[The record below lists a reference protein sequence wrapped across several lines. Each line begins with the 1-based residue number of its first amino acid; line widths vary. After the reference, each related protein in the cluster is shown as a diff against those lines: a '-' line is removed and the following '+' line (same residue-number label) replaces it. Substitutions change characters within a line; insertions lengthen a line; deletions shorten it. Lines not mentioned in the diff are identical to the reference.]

1 MATARASVADIQSVR
16 TLQKMALLRCCGR
29 EALVYKWRTRKKG
42 KAACTICQFVTL
54 GEKLRVIALLQD
66 VLYVFISLRARIWIS
81 WMLFRGDMGRNTKKW
96 IAVVTPD
103 FLQSGAY
110 HENKT
115 LTQKSE
121 ILARWAN
128 YQASVF
134 SWLICSCTLARS
146 NVSAVFVG

>member
-1 MATARASVADIQSVR
+1 
-16 TLQKMALLRCCGR
+16 
-29 EALVYKWRTRKKG
+29 
-42 KAACTICQFVTL
+42 
-54 GEKLRVIALLQD
+54 
-66 VLYVFISLRARIWIS
+66 
-81 WMLFRGDMGRNTKKW
+81 MLFRGDMGMNTKKW
-96 IAVVTPD
+96 IAIVTPD